1 MGRPGPPS
9 APLLE
14 TVLEPT
20 MVPAPKV
27 LVLAACAIKAGK
39 SKFMPVPAS
48 ARPNGLPLRLTSKGR
63 CKRPP
68 SQDGPNSLGVTATGE
83 KAEDGFDWK
92 KPKPLPSSAGIRLRK
107 EISLARTI
115 RAIAAGASAT

>member
-1 MGRPGPPS
+1 
-9 APLLE
+9 
-14 TVLEPT
+14 
-20 MVPAPKV
+20 MVPAPKG
-27 LVLAACAIKAGK
+27 LVLAGCAIKAGK

-68 SQDGPNSLGVTATGE
+68 SQEAPSSFGVTATGE

-92 KPKPLPSSAGIRLRK
+92 KPKPLASSAGIRLRK
-107 EISLARTI
+107 ETSLARKM
-115 RAIAAGASAT
+115 RAIAVAASARAPAL